1 MAVRPPNLIYA
12 VDERPPPLRLA
23 VLGVQ
28 YAVLVSV
35 FLITI
40 VITARAAGADAETQA
55 DLVRLALLAAA
66 AGTAIQAWNGR
77 FFGSG
82 FLAPPVFSAVYLAPS
97 VLAARHGGLAA
108 VAGMTVFAG
117 IVEIALSRLLV
128 RLRVVFQPLIAGFTV
143 FIIGIEFGL
152 VAIAETFD
160 FTDPAA
166 TDLDR
171 NILVGGFT
179 VAVAVGLALWGRGA
193 FKLMCSLIALLAGLA
208 AALLLGTVEATTL
221 ASFGAA
227 PWLALPDPSVLSI
240 GFDPVLVPVFFATGL
255 AATLRTVGVITTA
268 QRVNDAAWKRPDVGN
283 LARGVVGDGLG
294 TVAAGLLGG
303 IGMSAAPSL
312 VGLSEATGA
321 TSRAIGY
328 ATALVLLAAAFVP
341 KFAAL
346 VIGLPIEVIG
356 GIFVFT
362 AAFLITGGMQIM
374 ALRGLDFRAGFAIS
388 AALLLGL
395 SAQLYP
401 DYFARLPEALHMVAR
416 DTLSVSLT
424 AVILL
429 TLLFRLGIRQSEATD
444 REAADAAVGAFRA
457 LLDRDAASWKVAGD
471 AVERARDTVEALVGH
486 LKDGG
491 YLDGRMAIAASYD
504 QLELTVEIDY
514 RGRPLD
520 LAPRHVHRFGAHEEA
535 AMAAGLAHL
544 ALGNHADRSS
554 VAAHDGEVRLRLSFA
569 S

>member
-294 TVAAGLLGG
+294 TVAAG

>member
-1 MAVRPPNLIYA
+1 
-12 VDERPPPLRLA
+12 
-23 VLGVQ
+23 
-28 YAVLVSV
+28 
-35 FLITI
+35 
-40 VITARAAGADAETQA
+40 
-55 DLVRLALLAAA
+55 
-66 AGTAIQAWNGR
+66 
-77 FFGSG
+77 
-82 FLAPPVFSAVYLAPS
+82 
-97 VLAARHGGLAA
+97 
-108 VAGMTVFAG
+108 
-117 IVEIALSRLLV
+117 
-128 RLRVVFQPLIAGFTV
+128 
-143 FIIGIEFGL
+143 
-152 VAIAETFD
+152 
-160 FTDPAA
+160 
-166 TDLDR
+166 
-171 NILVGGFT
+171 
-179 VAVAVGLALWGRGA
+179 
-193 FKLMCSLIALLAGLA
+193 MCSLFALFAGLA
-208 AALLLGTVEATTL
+208 AAFLLGTVEATTL
-221 ASFGAA
+221 ASFAAA

-240 GFDPVLVPVFFATGL
+240 GFSPVLVPVFFAAGL

-268 QRVNDAAWKRPDVGN
+268 QRINDAAWKRPDVGN

-374 ALRGLDFRAGFAIS
+374 ALRGLDFRAGFAVS

-416 DTLSVSLT
+416 DMLSVSLA

-429 TLLFRLGIRQSEATD
+429 TLLFRLGIRRSEATD
-444 REAADAAVGAFRA
+444 RETADAAVGAFRV
-457 LLDRDAASWKVAGD
+457 LLDRDAASWWLAGYGVA
-471 AVERARDTVEALVGH
+471 RARDTVEALVGH

-520 LAPRHVHRFGAHEEA
+520 LSPRHVQRTDTHEEA

-544 ALGNHADRSS
+544 VLGNQADRTS
-554 VAAHDGEVRLRLSFA
+554 VVTHDGEVRLRLWFA